1 MSSALSKAMHN
12 DVKLLLPWY
21 ANGTLSAVEREKVR
35 AHLET
40 CVDCREELS
49 FCTDTMESVRQQEAT
64 PILPAT
70 TATQVLDQS
79 QQHDARRPGRSR
91 RLLWGIAAA
100 AGLVAFVIMIQA
112 TPPTLLDANNQRFET
127 ATAVA
132 TDTTMDYV
140 LELQFAEGVSI
151 DARLAIIDE
160 LGGDDSLLA
169 TEQMFFRI
177 VLSLP
182 PKSLEELERH
192 ASDIESRSEIKSAEF
207 VALQL
212 PVR

>member
-1 MSSALSKAMHN
+1 MSSAASKAMHN

-21 ANGTLSAVEREKVR
+21 ANGTLSALERDKVR
-35 AHLET
+35 THLET

-49 FCTDTMESVRQQEAT
+49 FCADTMESVRQQEAT

-70 TATQVLDQS
+70 TAAGLLDQS

-91 RLLWGIAAA
+91 QLMWRIAAA
-100 AGLVAFVIMIQA
+100 VGLVAFVILIRIA
-112 TPPTLLDANNQRFET
+112 PLDANNQRFET
-127 ATAVA
+127 ATAAA
-132 TDTTMDYV
+132 TVTTMDYV
-140 LELQFAEGVSI
+140 LELQFSDGVST

-169 TEQMFFRI
+169 AEQMRIRI

-182 PKSLEELERH
+182 PKSLDELDRH
-192 ASDIESRSEIKSAEF
+192 AVGIESRPEIERAKF

-212 PVR
+212 PMR